1 VSGPVP
7 AEGFRVSA
15 GSPPVRATTP
25 AAASPPVRV
34 STPRQL
40 LSLVPVLL
48 GFYPGASVVVLGL
61 SSPRGTLKVSQR
73 CPGYDPGD
81 PDGAARTVR
90 DVVALLARQQ
100 CLRATAVGYGPDERV
115 APFIRLLREQA
126 TGHGIELIELLRAEG
141 SRYWSYVCTDPA
153 CCPPEGSPYDDTPDP
168 ALATLLPEGVPAVLP
183 SRAALA
189 GLIAPSGGE
198 EAASTRGATRRAGQR
213 AARLTRRARQS
224 ADPVARRHPVASAG
238 IRAVRAAVRACRQ
251 DQAVT
256 HSCRQ
261 DRAVTHA
268 QAGWLLVALH
278 DPWVRDDALCRMD
291 AAHRRAHLK
300 LWADLTRLAGPG
312 DVAAPATLLAF
323 TAWQAGNGPLA
334 NVALDRAL
342 DDDPRYEMARTLR
355 LLINHGI
362 PPAKA
367 GPPMTPRQVA
377 AYFRARATGT
387 GSPAPSARHEAGDG
401 CLSA

>member
-1 VSGPVP
+1 VSGSVP
-7 AEGFRVSA
+7 AEGFLVSA
-15 GSPPVRATTP
+15 GSPPPRVTTP
-25 AAASPPVRV
+25 TAASAPVRV
-34 STPRQL
+34 STPGQL
-40 LSLVPVLL
+40 LRLVPVLL
-48 GFYPGASVVVLGL
+48 GFRPGASVVVLGL
-61 SSPRGTLKVSQR
+61 APPRGTLKVIQR

-81 PDGAARTVR
+81 PGGAARTVR
-90 DVVALLARQQ
+90 DAVALLARQQ
-100 CLRATAVGYGPDERV
+100 CPRAAAVGYGPDERV
-115 APFIRLLREQA
+115 APFIGLLREQA
-126 TGHGIELIELLRAEG
+126 ARHGIELIELLRAEG
-141 SRYWSYVCTDPA
+141 SRYWSYACADPA

-168 ALATLLPEGVPAVLP
+168 ELAALLPEGVPAVLP

-198 EAASTRGATRRAGQR
+198 DAASTLGATRRAGQR
-213 AARLTRRARQS
+213 AARLTGRARQS
-224 ADPVARRHPVASAG
+224 ADPVARRHPVAGAG
-238 IRAVRAAVRACRQ
+238 IRAVRAAIRACRQ

-256 HSCRQ
+256 R
-261 DRAVTHA
+261 A

-300 LWADLTRLAGPG
+300 LWTDLTRLASPG
-312 DVAAPATLLAF
+312 YVAAPATLLAF

-367 GPPMTPRQVA
+367 EPPMTPRQVA
-377 AYFRARATGT
+377 AYFRAQATGT
-387 GSPAPSARHEAGDG
+387 SRPAPSAPQEAGDG
-401 CLSA
+401 YLSA